1 MGLFDGLGALFLGAA
16 VIDEIK
22 TRNIKPYPLNAFEN
36 YELYCADSERL
47 SKRELEKNVY
57 AGKYI
62 LTDEQRAEKNKK
74 FEQSLWD
81 LGTVQRTERD
91 LDFWLRHNDMNG
103 FENDKQ
109 FLVEVTNYLKENG
122 NEYQK
127 ESLKNF
133 DIEDCVEAIK
143 QGRYYLFGGN

>member
-62 LTDEQRAEKNKK
+62 LTEEQRARKK
-74 FEQSLWD
+74 KEFEQSLWD
-81 LGTVQRTERD
+81 LGTVQGIERRLEYWFKENIMD
-91 LDFWLRHNDMNG
+91 E
-103 FENDKQ
+103 FEDDKQ
-109 FLVEVTNYLKENG
+109 FLIEVTDYLKEHG
-122 NEYQK
+122 DEYQK

-133 DIEDCVEAIK
+133 DIEDCVEAIR
-143 QGRYYLFGGN
+143 QGKYYLFGW